1 MNVYHNFLLF
11 IDLNECKLNVSNCDQ
26 FCTNT
31 LGSYFCFCEKGYEL
45 DTDNHTC
52 IDIDE
57 CAIDNGECEQNCQNT
72 DGSYY
77 CSCNHGYVPN
87 DDRHNC
93 DGKVVKLFM
102 LNQFNR
108 CE

>member
-1 MNVYHNFLLF
+1 MNIYYNYPL
-11 IDLNECKLNVSNCDQ
+11 IDINECKANVSNCDQ

-31 LGSYFCFCEKGYEL
+31 LGSYFCFCGRGYEL

-57 CAIDNGECEQNCQNT
+57 CAVDNGECEQNCHNT

-93 DGKVVKLFM
+93 DGKTVKLYV

-108 CE
+108 CG